1 MYVACPSCQSLY
13 QIELIH
19 LRAAGG
25 ELRCGACQTT
35 FNATAAVFDD
45 PQQAIEYANQHPL
58 QESVAREI
66 DDLVNKALDQVSE
79 HEYDAEAADSQSSQA
94 VVTAT
99 EETGGTARAEWPD
112 VVSKAL
118 EAEHFGMQTDVQAGT
133 SPAQPAEEDV
143 TLEALHEPASGS
155 AAVVDTVE
163 EEALY
168 GRLRADTDFYACPI
182 GAEFRV
188 PLEEK
193 ALYGRL
199 QADLDFYACPV
210 TAEFRAQRPQE
221 SSTVLELSADF
232 LYAEDDQPAGLHI
245 PWGAIAASILL
256 AVLLLAQF
264 AWVERYQLARMPQL
278 RPALELF
285 CQPLDC
291 DLPLRHDI
299 SSIEMVEREVRDHPH
314 AGDALLINASFVNRA
329 DFAQAYPV
337 FEVSFSDVSGTP
349 VAVRRFP
356 PAEYLLGRQDVAAG
370 MAPGE
375 RAQLMLE
382 VVDPG
387 ERAVSFQFDFL

>member
-1 MYVACPSCQSLY
+1 MYVSCPSCQSLY

-45 PQQAIEYANQHPL
+45 PQQALEYANQHPL
-58 QESVAREI
+58 QESVVREI
-66 DDLVNKALDQVSE
+66 DDLVNKALDQVPE
-79 HEYDAEAADSQSSQA
+79 HEHDAEAADSQSSQA
-94 VVTAT
+94 VVTVT
-99 EETGGTARAEWPD
+99 EETAGTTRAEWPD

-118 EAEHFGMQTDVQAGT
+118 EAEHIGTQTDVQAGT
-133 SPAQPAEEDV
+133 SPAQLAEDV
-143 TLEALHEPASGS
+143 TLEALQEPAPGS
-155 AAVVDTVE
+155 AAVDETVD

-168 GRLRADTDFYACPI
+168 GRF
-182 GAEFRV
+182 
-188 PLEEK
+188 
-193 ALYGRL
+193 
-199 QADLDFYACPV
+199 QADMDFYACPV
-210 TAEFRAQRPQE
+210 NAEFRAQRPQE
-221 SSTVLELSADF
+221 SSTVPELSADF
-232 LYAEDDQPAGLHI
+232 LYAQDDQPAGLHI
-245 PWGAIAASILL
+245 PWGATAASILL

-299 SSIEMVEREVRDHPH
+299 SRIEMVEREVRDHPH